1 MHICHYVQT
10 QFKISDQSNAPSKAL
25 QRDAEYL
32 LERQRFLAPVQRAS
46 ELLRNLRMHRRS
58 AKAEIA
64 GEQDSKSYLGATE
77 LLAVCILSIASIWKD
92 FLMRYLKLRGIS
104 YIA

>member
-46 ELLRNLRMHRRS
+46 
-58 AKAEIA
+58 AEA
-64 GEQDSKSYLGATE
+64 AYLHGPQE
-77 LLAVCILSIASIWKD
+77 
-92 FLMRYLKLRGIS
+92 
-104 YIA
+104 

>member
-32 LERQRFLAPVQRAS
+32 LEGQRFLAPVQRAS
-46 ELLRNLRMHRRS
+46 ELRNLRMHRRS
-58 AKAEIA
+58 AIRQRLQESKTPKAI
-64 GEQDSKSYLGATE
+64 
-77 LLAVCILSIASIWKD
+77 
-92 FLMRYLKLRGIS
+92 
-104 YIA
+104 

>member
-64 GEQDSKSYLGATE
+64 GEQDSKSYLGVTE
-77 LLAVCILSIASIWKD
+77 LLAVCI
-92 FLMRYLKLRGIS
+92 YLLPVYGNIFCYFKLRGIS
-104 YIA
+104 YRA